1 MILAA
6 LKPLLIYLW
15 QSVHRSKHASC
26 VVMHACL
33 KGLKDIYEMKQIP
46 NIALGMTGKLKTDI
60 SLSLASSMQKLSK
73 GDAKL
78 DQKPQDR
85 FKVHEARRTI

>member
-1 MILAA
+1 MMLAS

-15 QSVHRSKHASC
+15 QSVHRSKHAC
-26 VVMHACL
+26 LVMHPCL
-33 KGLKDIYEMKQIP
+33 KGLEDIYEMKQIP
-46 NIALGMTGKLKTDI
+46 NISLALTGKLKTDI

-78 DQKPQDR
+78 DEKPQDS
-85 FKVHEARRTI
+85 FKDHEA